1 MATPPLNDI
10 DLTLISAAAPAISD
24 IDLNSLND
32 PVNAAVLDFAASGA
46 GSVPYV
52 GTGSAALSF
61 SAAGTGIW
69 TDAGLGVAALE
80 LSASGAGD
88 SSFTAAGSAVFD
100 LAATGSGY
108 QDWLSK
114 IPAIQLQEVYRLVI
128 TGAADSLDDLHIG
141 GISSWQATNQA
152 GGRSSYVQAVIPA
165 ADRYLADIDARQNG
179 ELVIEKGYRLAG
191 GVTRHEEILR
201 AKFDMARP
209 DQGRRSLT
217 LMVSGYMRGKPLS
230 SGSRTLTGVRMI
242 SKPNGKRRV
251 TCDIDL
257 FLQPGMTV
265 TALNETFRADYIN
278 YYVTQADKFCEVGE
292 R

>member
-1 MATPPLNDI
+1 MTA
-10 DLTLISAAAPAISD
+10 
-24 IDLNSLND
+24 
-32 PVNAAVLDFAASGA
+32 GA
-46 GSVPYV
+46 G
-52 GTGSAALSF
+52 AAEI
-61 SAAGTGIW
+61 GM
-69 TDAGLGVAALE
+69 
-80 LSASGAGD
+80 
-88 SSFTAAGSAVFD
+88 TAAGIGSRGLEAAGHASVD
-100 LAATGSGY
+100 LSVSGVGF
-108 QDWLSK
+108 QDWVSLL
-114 IPAIQLQEVYRLVI
+114 PPVQLQEVYRLVI
-128 TGAADSLDDLHIG
+128 TGAKDGMSDLAIG

-217 LMVSGYMRGKPLS
+217 LTVSGYMRGKPLS